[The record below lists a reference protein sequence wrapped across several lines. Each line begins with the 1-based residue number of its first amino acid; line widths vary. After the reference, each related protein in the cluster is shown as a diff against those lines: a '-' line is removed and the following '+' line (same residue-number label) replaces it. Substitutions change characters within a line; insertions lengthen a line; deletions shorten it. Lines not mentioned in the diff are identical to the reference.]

1 MIKSRHQ
8 TFIKTLNRQ
17 LDYYG
22 LSTEEGR
29 KNKRRCVEPFVERNK
44 VHSSSDE
51 KKYIL

>member
-1 MIKSRHQ
+1 MIKSKHQ
-8 TFIKTLNRQ
+8 PFIKTLNRQ

-22 LSTEEGR
+22 LSTEENS
-29 KNKRRCVEPFVERNK
+29 KNKRRCVESYVERNK